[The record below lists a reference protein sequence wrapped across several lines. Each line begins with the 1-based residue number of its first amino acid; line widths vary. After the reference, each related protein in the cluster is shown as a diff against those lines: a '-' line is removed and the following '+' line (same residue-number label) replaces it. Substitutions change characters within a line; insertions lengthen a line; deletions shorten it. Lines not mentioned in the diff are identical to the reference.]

1 MSENLLQSSSGSFT
15 PASVIDDNRL
25 CVKVAHSDGETVY
38 CFHEIGSGAVVP
50 TLTDG
55 KWKLVKTDDAGSLT
69 YPLVNGLPDTG
80 YNHSVTGADTLAFFA
95 AV

>member
-1 MSENLLQSSSGSFT
+1 MSENLLQSSAGSFT

-25 CVKVAHSDGETVY
+25 CVKVTHTDAQIVY
-38 CFHEIGSGAVVP
+38 CFHEIGSGTIAP

-80 YNHSVTGADTLAFFA
+80 YNHNVTGADTLPFFA
-95 AV
+95 PA